1 MYAYKNRMPADDLL
15 IMQQRY
21 YCKKLKLSGC
31 VCVFCSFVWKHR
43 LSAIPALQAVDMQF
57 KLTEH

>member
-1 MYAYKNRMPADDLL
+1 MPVDELL

-21 YCKKLKLSGC
+21 YCKKLKLSVF
-31 VCVFCSFVWKHR
+31 VCVFCNFVWTHR
-43 LSAIPALQAVDMQF
+43 LWFYYLSAIPALQAVDMQF